1 MCAGPSTVGRRGT
14 RQCKGNGD
22 AGRATPRLRWG
33 AADGRIDPATDQPSR
48 GVQGSSGPLVGGRR
62 IETAGPLILSVTK
75 EQRCNEKL
83 SKRRPL
89 RSTAKRKGRG
99 EAPANQS
106 RSPLMSLI
114 LLKIMLQLHRS
125 TPGSGSMT
133 SLTSCSI
140 SAWLAATAWTCSLL
154 QPVTR

>member
-1 MCAGPSTVGRRGT
+1 MCAGPSRVGRRGS
-14 RQCKGNGD
+14 RQRKGYGD
-22 AGRATPRLRWG
+22 VGRAAPRLRWG

-48 GVQGSSGPLVGGRR
+48 GVQGSRGPLVGGRR
-62 IETAGPLILSVTK
+62 IETAGPLVLSVMK

-83 SKRRPL
+83 EKRWPPRP
-89 RSTAKRKGRG
+89 TAEKKGRG

>member
-1 MCAGPSTVGRRGT
+1 MPESPLANFGSVGGGAGCGVARRVRG
-14 RQCKGNGD
+14 
-22 AGRATPRLRWG
+22 AGRPARANKEKSSVRGWEKRG
-33 AADGRIDPATDQPSR
+33 AGNPPQ
-48 GVQGSSGPLVGGRR
+48 
-62 IETAGPLILSVTK
+62 
-75 EQRCNEKL
+75 
-83 SKRRPL
+83 
-89 RSTAKRKGRG
+89 
-99 EAPANQS
+99 NQS